1 MPFFV
6 VTLSVSM
13 VVVLDFAPVV
23 LVVILFVVVKVETV
37 GVIAALPVCTLFW
50 TIEINHLKM
59 TYSLHVKNISLTESA
74 KVLLNLYISTLFVLK
89 LTLMLTVFL

>member
-1 MPFFV
+1 MYLPFFV

-37 GVIAALPVCTLFW
+37 SVIAALPVWTLFW
-50 TIEINHLKM
+50 TIEINH
-59 TYSLHVKNISLTESA
+59 
-74 KVLLNLYISTLFVLK
+74 
-89 LTLMLTVFL
+89 